1 MGKQNQTKTR
11 TQISV
16 ENGIKI
22 LRNAITR
29 KISVSEA
36 SRRENF
42 GRNYVSN
49 LKGRLPRIYEN
60 RMISRDMYREFNR
73 LVKEYN
79 TISF

>member
-1 MGKQNQTKTR
+1 MRKQNQTKTR

-22 LRNAITR
+22 LKNAIKC
-29 KISVSEA
+29 KISASEA

-49 LKGRLPRIYEN
+49 VKSRLSENYEN
-60 RMISRDMYREFNR
+60 RAINRDMYREFRR
-73 LVKEYN
+73 LLKEYN
-79 TISF
+79 AMSI